1 MYPIIRNTHGC
12 AQQVLSRLSHL
23 WLHRTSPVVRDVV
36 LSSAVMATSVGW
48 LQLWVQ
54 LARRNKIETALARKI
69 IHTGSAP
76 LFLLLWPFYSSSDAK
91 SKLIAAAVPLL
102 TILNL
107 LTTYYNKA
115 APRGLT
121 DSLDRSKF
129 DLVDTISRG
138 NRKEAIQGPL
148 IYSFVLLLATLIWF
162 R

>member
-1 MYPIIRNTHGC
+1 VWFRRWQRDSVRMYPIIRNTHGC

-23 WLHRTSPVVRDVV
+23 WLHRTSPVVRDV
-36 LSSAVMATSVGW
+36 

-107 LTTYYNKA
+107 VTTYYNKA